1 MSESVPEPMS
11 ERIQQE
17 SQNICQTMYQDICHM
32 VFARGNVTINIR
44 IGSVSEYEYIYIYL
58 FQKICHNNFLA
69 TCQTTCQRTCHYKC
83 IQMPKKYIAE
93 YMTLFFVRTSGG
105 YLRIH

>member
-44 IGSVSEYEYIYIYL
+44 IGSVSEYEYIYI
-58 FQKICHNNFLA
+58 FISENMSQ
-69 TCQTTCQRTCHYKC
+69 
-83 IQMPKKYIAE
+83 
-93 YMTLFFVRTSGG
+93 
-105 YLRIH
+105 